1 MITGLKVPDVCYS
14 HRGTFSMR
22 PVFAQLETTA
32 RRKPQVASLQIALC
46 VIALVGAIATLRAQ
60 TNQTLR
66 VVPLVK
72 DDHVLVSFE
81 LTGGLT
87 DEVRDAIR
95 SGLKTTFTYAVELR
109 LDVPAWVDRTIA
121 TASVATSVTYDNL
134 TRTHEVVRMLDGRV
148 EQALSTQDEGK
159 VREWMTNLTRFPLFS
174 TSLLEPNRDYYI
186 RVSATARPSN
196 GSVFWPFG
204 SGPSAQSKFTFIR

>member
-1 MITGLKVPDVCYS
+1 
-14 HRGTFSMR
+14 MR
-22 PVFAQLETTA
+22 LAA
-32 RRKPQVASLQIALC
+32 C
-46 VIALVGAIATLRAQ
+46 VIALVCAMTTIFAQ
-60 TNQTLR
+60 GTQTLR

-87 DEVRDAIR
+87 DEVRDAIK
-95 SGLKTTFTYAVELR
+95 SGLKTTFTYTVELR

-121 TASVATSVTYDNL
+121 TASVATSVNYDNL

-148 EQALSTQDEGK
+148 EDALSTQDDRV
-159 VREWMTNLTRFPLFS
+159 VRTWMTSVTRFPLFS

-204 SGPSAQSKFTFIR
+204 SGPSAQSRFTFIR

>member
-1 MITGLKVPDVCYS
+1 
-14 HRGTFSMR
+14 MR
-22 PVFAQLETTA
+22 PVFAHPEETTA
-32 RRKPQVASLQIALC
+32 RRRHRVASLQIAFC
-46 VIALVGAIATLRAQ
+46 VIALVGAIATTTAQ

-134 TRTHEVVRMLDGRV
+134 TRTHTVVRMLDGRV
-148 EQALSTQDEGK
+148 EEAQSTQDEKK
-159 VREWMTNLTRFPLFS
+159 VREWMTNLSRFPLFN

-204 SGPSAQSKFTFIR
+204 SGPSAQSRFTFIR

>member
-1 MITGLKVPDVCYS
+1 
-14 HRGTFSMR
+14 MR